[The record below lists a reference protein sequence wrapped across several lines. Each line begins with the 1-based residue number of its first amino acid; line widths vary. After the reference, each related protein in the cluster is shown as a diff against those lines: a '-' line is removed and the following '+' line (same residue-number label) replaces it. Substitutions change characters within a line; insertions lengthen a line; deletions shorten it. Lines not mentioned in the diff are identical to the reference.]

1 MNNFQV
7 RITAA
12 GNETFGP
19 WRERAHDDLV
29 FALALACWSAQN
41 LVEPE
46 IGPVVLNPPW
56 PADARKPDAPVRP
69 VWREVFDDLGIDA
82 EDDW

>member
-1 MNNFQV
+1 MTNFQV
-7 RITAA
+7 RITPA

-29 FALALACWSAQN
+29 FAVALACWTAQN

-46 IGPVVLNPPW
+46 IGPVVFSVPW
-56 PADARKPDAPVRP
+56 PGDARGSDGPARP
-69 VWREVFDDLGIDA
+69 VWREVFDDLGIDV
-82 EDDW
+82 EGEW